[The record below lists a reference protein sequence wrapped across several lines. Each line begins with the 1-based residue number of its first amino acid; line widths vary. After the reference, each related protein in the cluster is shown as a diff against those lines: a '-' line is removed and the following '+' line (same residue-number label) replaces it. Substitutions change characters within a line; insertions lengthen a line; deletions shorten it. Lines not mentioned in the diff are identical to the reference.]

1 MAPDLMITKG
11 SVMTY
16 YCFDIANEIKID
28 EIESVFGKR
37 PVKSNIILERLTPNY
52 VKYTK
57 PPLLLR
63 LGKKRLGKF
72 NFETEV
78 KLYEF
83 GVITVRF
90 WMPIKSSLK
99 GLKALSS
106 KLINNKD
113 LEKAAK
119 ETVNKIKEEIE
130 LSVETHKMDVD
141 EFFEDYIIFEVNKF
155 SRKVTPDELLEKHRF
170 DIAKALRCEEAEL
183 SRKELLDAVKFHLSY
198 YADDIVFIDWNAAF
212 IFDEKH
218 TYDVTDVLE
227 YAVIELLELRTYD
240 TVLDRV
246 LDKAYTDLLK
256 KNRFSLSPHTKTLS
270 YLTEVRLE
278 VSDVIEKVE
287 NSLKL
292 VGDLYLAKVYTIA
305 SGRFY
310 HEKWRRGVEKKLE
323 TLESIYTTLSSRQW
337 DRKLLLVEV
346 FMGALF
352 MVWFLMELFLLFVG
366 K

>member
-1 MAPDLMITKG
+1 MESELKITKG
-11 SVMTY
+11 SVMVY
-16 YCFDIANEIKID
+16 YCFDVANEIDTEHIQT
-28 EIESVFGKR
+28 VFGKK
-37 PVKSNIILERLTPNY
+37 PEKGEIILERLTPSY
-52 VKYTK
+52 VQYTN
-57 PPLLLR
+57 PPLLIR
-63 LGKKRLGKF
+63 LGKKKIGKF
-72 NFETEV
+72 RMEAEV

-99 GLKALSS
+99 NLKTLSS
-106 KLINNKD
+106 QLINNKY
-113 LEKAAK
+113 LEREAK
-119 ETVNKIKEEIE
+119 ETVRKIKSEVQI
-130 LSVETHKMDVD
+130 SIETHKMEVK

-155 SRKVTPDELLEKHRF
+155 NKKTTPEELLEKHKF
-170 DIAKALRCEEAEL
+170 EIAKILRCEEAEL

-198 YADDIVFIDWNAAF
+198 YKDDIVFIDWNAAF

-240 TVLDRV
+240 TVLDKV
-246 LDKAYTDLLK
+246 LEKAYSDLLK
-256 KNRFSLSPHTKTLS
+256 KSRFSLSPHTKTIN

-278 VSDVIEKVE
+278 ISDVIEKVE

-292 VGDLYLAKVYTIA
+292 IGDLYLAKVYTIA

-310 HEKWRRGVEKKLE
+310 HEKWRRGVEKKLD
-323 TLESIYTTLSSRQW
+323 TLESIYSTLSSRQW

-352 MVWFLMELFLLFVG
+352 MIWFLMEIVLLFV